1 MDLFFGTISYFSK
14 KILGSKILE
23 LKIFLEQF
31 LISQKNLKFQ
41 ILDFF
46 SEQFL
51 ISQKNLKFQKR
62 KFCFFGIIS
71 YFPKKQLVFLRR
83 TFGKKGVKGSVLF
96 FWNLRKFQ
104 GIKDFVWGIKVFS
117 GELRFFSGIKVFSGE
132 LRFFLFKE
140 NIFPKKTIP

>member
-23 LKIFLEQF
+23 RKIFLEQF

-117 GELRFFSGIKVFSGE
+117 VSKKTKYF
-132 LRFFLFKE
+132 
-140 NIFPKKTIP
+140 NPKKIRFQNFGT